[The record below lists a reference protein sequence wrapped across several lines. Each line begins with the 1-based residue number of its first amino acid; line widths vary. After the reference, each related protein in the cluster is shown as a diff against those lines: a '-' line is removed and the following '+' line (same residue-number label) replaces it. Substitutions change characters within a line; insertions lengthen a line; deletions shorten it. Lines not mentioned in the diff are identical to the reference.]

1 MYSGWRA
8 PHQRAMPRA
17 AHSAASAARAS
28 PRARV
33 EGPRLSTCVSCGRT
47 SKMFVSVC
55 TRCRSSGRALQN
67 VPGQVGCKLL
77 GRLTQVN
84 SVASTPI
91 NAASPPSHSPAGAP
105 RLYYPLTSTCR
116 LGQCSDVRGGQ
127 GGGARR
133 GRALAVARARAPPEE
148 VPLGRVQPEP
158 PQRRPAR
165 RANRRARRPARPLLP
180 RHAVPG

>member
-8 PHQRAMPRA
+8 PHQRATPRA

-55 TRCRSSGRALQN
+55 TRCRSSVELSKMFADKSL
-67 VPGQVGCKLL
+67 GCKLL
-77 GRLTQVN
+77 GRIHN

-148 VPLGRVQPEP
+148 VPLRRVQPEP

-165 RANRRARRPARPLLP
+165 RANRRARRPAR
-180 RHAVPG
+180 RG